1 MSSTPSRSA
10 LRPVVSA
17 GSRTPNS
24 PAAEQ
29 LRRRIQFGLPYGS
42 AETIEQRSGASLRCV
57 RAQLQGEDP
66 LTVKVA
72 IEALDLLSPE
82 AGDAALDELLAH
94 GGRAVIRR
102 PDETR
107 DAAGLLAANAE
118 MLAALADAERELG
131 RGLSDGVLDTAE
143 AVPLVAALTET
154 RTRIDVILRRVGVSR

>member
-102 PDETR
+102 PDESR

-118 MLAALADAERELG
+118 LLSALADAERELG
-131 RGLSDGVLDTAE
+131 TGLSDGVLDTAE
-143 AVPLVAALTET
+143 TIRLVAALTET
-154 RTRIDVILRRVGVSR
+154 RTRIDALLRSVGVSR